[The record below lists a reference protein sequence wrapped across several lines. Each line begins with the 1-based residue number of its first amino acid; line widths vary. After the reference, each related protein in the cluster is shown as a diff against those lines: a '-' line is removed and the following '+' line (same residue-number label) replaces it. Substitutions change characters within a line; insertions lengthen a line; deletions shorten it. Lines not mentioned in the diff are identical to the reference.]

1 VLAIVDE
8 VGVVVAT
15 GSGGT
20 LLVRRAQLEG
30 RTASEGVA
38 LLQQLGVREGERF
51 GS

>member
-1 VLAIVDE
+1 VLAIVPG

-15 GSGGT
+15 GGGEA

-30 RTASEGVA
+30 RTASEGAA
-38 LLQQLGVREGERF
+38 LVQQLGAKEGDRF